1 MNIEKIV
8 LSIISFT
15 FSSLI
20 AYTVY
25 LIFKY
30 LNKKALGM
38 QTLLD
43 EMVKDSIYLMVLMET
58 ISMIAIVSK
67 LILGFTSHFLAILLT
82 LLIQL
87 SISLTTWQCNMIF
100 WIRYLIVFHQAFL
113 NNYDESLIK
122 RTTRCTVGLVSI
134 ISVLMAMR
142 SIENTMVYI
151 IMTDGDQIPV
161 AYPITNP
168 IVISMIICLIT
179 IIGIQFKIEVYKMVV
194 DAKVLRRV
202 NRYSRK
208 IVPMGS
214 ETAKDISH
222 SKMYRI
228 EFLMLSFGILITLFL
243 WFMIPGD
250 DMYEK
255 QLRAIVMRQF
265 IQLAIFLICIKRNG
279 NIFLFCKSQ
288 LNSQICCRSTKIYA
302 ADQNDIPKIHQETNV
317 NENDNDKEDQNE
329 NHEDDSDQRGGK
341 IGFIEAQP
349 KNATTDDE
357 KDKIEQLEL
366 RTCDRNF

>member
-1 MNIEKIV
+1 
-8 LSIISFT
+8 
-15 FSSLI
+15 
-20 AYTVY
+20 
-25 LIFKY
+25 
-30 LNKKALGM
+30 
-38 QTLLD
+38 
-43 EMVKDSIYLMVLMET
+43 
-58 ISMIAIVSK
+58 
-67 LILGFTSHFLAILLT
+67 
-82 LLIQL
+82 
-87 SISLTTWQCNMIF
+87 
-100 WIRYLIVFHQAFL
+100 
-113 NNYDESLIK
+113 
-122 RTTRCTVGLVSI
+122 
-134 ISVLMAMR
+134 MAMR

-279 NIFLFCKSQ
+279 NMFLFCKSQ
-288 LNSQICCRSTKIYA
+288 VNSQLCCRSTKIYA